1 MVLASKKGHLT
12 AIELTE
18 KIAVD
23 SVVLLA
29 PSFFTS
35 DERFAT
41 RTPVSAWLLPDIIFR
56 TFNTAI
62 CVPYSNH
69 SLSIAANLGLW
80 QELQW
85 LLLLPKFCLH
95 PQYAPPYFREPVL

>member
-1 MVLASKKGHLT
+1 MMITLRATLPLLSYSLPRAS
-12 AIELTE
+12 
-18 KIAVD
+18 
-23 SVVLLA
+23 
-29 PSFFTS
+29 
-35 DERFAT
+35 

-56 TFNTAI
+56 IFNTAI

-85 LLLLPKFCLH
+85 LPLLPKFCPHTHMLSTVFQENSVMTSSAAS
-95 PQYAPPYFREPVL
+95 PLLGGIS